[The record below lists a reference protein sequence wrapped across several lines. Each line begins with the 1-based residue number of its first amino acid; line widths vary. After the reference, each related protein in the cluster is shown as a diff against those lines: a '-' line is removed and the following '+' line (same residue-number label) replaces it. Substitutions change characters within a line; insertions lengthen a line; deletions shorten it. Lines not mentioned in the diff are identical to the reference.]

1 MDLGFGFGG
10 RGDCDLGGLMGCE
23 VWYTAIGSSMGTRW
37 GTSFWFYDMLMAS
50 IREQG
55 KTTRLDHSPK

>member
-1 MDLGFGFGG
+1 
-10 RGDCDLGGLMGCE
+10 MGCE
-23 VWYTAIGSSMGTRW
+23 VWYTAIGSSMETRW

-55 KTTRLDHSPK
+55 KTTRLDHSPKYTGTP